1 MGKRIDLTGQRFGR
15 LVVINYNE
23 EVSKQ
28 KKGSHWNCKCDCG
41 NESIVWISDLKKGK
55 TQSCGCLQREKVKE
69 KLNEMWD
76 DNEFRQKQSDKM
88 KKLNE
93 QQWKDE
99 EFRSRQSDK
108 LKEQWKD
115 EEFRRMQSDRLKEQW
130 KDEEFRQMMS
140 ENASKQL
147 KAQWKDEETKWKF
160 NYKGGI
166 TPISAHLRLNKE
178 WFVKSKQEANYTCQ
192 LTGKHGGLHTH
203 HLYAFSSIVMDAHNA
218 YNIEIKQQV
227 KDYTEEELKLL
238 EEYVAEWHKD
248 TSNAVV
254 LSEEAHMLFHNL
266 YGRGDNTPEQYEEF
280 KQRYLD
286 GEFKSLL

>member
-1 MGKRIDLTGQRFGR
+1 
-15 LVVINYNE
+15 
-23 EVSKQ
+23 
-28 KKGSHWNCKCDCG
+28 
-41 NESIVWISDLKKGK
+41 
-55 TQSCGCLQREKVKE
+55 
-69 KLNEMWD
+69 
-76 DNEFRQKQSDKM
+76 
-88 KKLNE
+88 
-93 QQWKDE
+93 
-99 EFRSRQSDK
+99 
-108 LKEQWKD
+108 
-115 EEFRRMQSDRLKEQW
+115 
-130 KDEEFRQMMS
+130 MMS

-286 GEFKSLL
+286 GEFEGLI